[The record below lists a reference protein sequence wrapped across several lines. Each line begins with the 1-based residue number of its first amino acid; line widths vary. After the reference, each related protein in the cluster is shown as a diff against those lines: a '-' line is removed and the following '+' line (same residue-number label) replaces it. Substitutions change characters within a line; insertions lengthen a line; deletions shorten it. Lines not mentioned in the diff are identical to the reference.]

1 MLPYPQCSL
10 ICAPAIKASF
20 TVLPRQGRGVILY
33 SATAGKGW
41 SQVSSSHSLWSYS
54 PLTPQTRANSL
65 PAAQMRCMAYS
76 PKCCK
81 RWLGHYS
88 WAHDPIRDSSPAKG
102 GEGKREGRA
111 LSIVQT
117 TAQQTRGRTRYP
129 CPCPPCSWSESP
141 KSRASSTLLLNQ
153 GRLSLEAGFEIIYAH
168 VWPVCRQPLF
178 AACGWRF
185 IALGY
190 ISSSNKNLPENYH
203 DSRQDNNE
211 INLWNCKSAPATF
224 FAL

>member
-33 SATAGKGW
+33 SATADKGW
-41 SQVSSSHSLWSYS
+41 SQVSSSHSLWACS
-54 PLTPQTRANSL
+54 PVTPQTRASSSL
-65 PAAQMRCMAYS
+65 LLRWGAWPNLPSAAR
-76 PKCCK
+76 
-81 RWLGHYS
+81 GD
-88 WAHDPIRDSSPAKG
+88 WAHGPIRDSSLAKG
-102 GEGKREGRA
+102 GEGRRDGKG
-111 LSIVQT
+111 LSFVQT
-117 TAQQTRGRTRYP
+117 TAHQTRGRTRYP
-129 CPCPPCSWSESP
+129 CPCPPGSSSESP

-178 AACGWRF
+178 AACGWKF
-185 IALGY
+185 IALGF
-190 ISSSNKNLPENYH
+190 ISGSNKNLPENYH
-203 DSRQDNNE
+203 DSWQDNNE

>member
-1 MLPYPQCSL
+1 MLTSNPPNQGQLPPCCSDEVHGL
-10 ICAPAIKASF
+10 LSQVLQEVIGLMTPSGTAL
-20 TVLPRQGRGVILY
+20 LPRVVRVKRREGL
-33 SATAGKGW
+33 
-41 SQVSSSHSLWSYS
+41 S
-54 PLTPQTRANSL
+54 PLSKPLHSKQEAGPSF
-65 PAAQMRCMAYS
+65 
-76 PKCCK
+76 
-81 RWLGHYS
+81 
-88 WAHDPIRDSSPAKG
+88 
-102 GEGKREGRA
+102 
-111 LSIVQT
+111 
-117 TAQQTRGRTRYP
+117 P
-129 CPCPPCSWSESP
+129 CPCLPGSWSESP

-185 IALGY
+185 IALGF
-190 ISSSNKNLPENYH
+190 ISGSNKNLPENYH